1 MIFSRTPMWPSE
13 SVFARIFANTYWQRR
28 KYTVAKTQIHTY
40 TYRFPIKRSRG
51 MNEHVKL
58 LFLFWLLSELRDL
71 CLLCWVT
78 YNLDHI
84 SSGLTTSGVQGF
96 LLGAKESGTAFP
108 CISHIVHCISY
119 TAYSCIKYPC
129 ILHILHCILPAYS
142 LHIAHR
148 ALLCIYHTMHTLAL
162 NAIKCILH
170 SLHIAH
176 RALLCISYKQCYTLA
191 LNTPAYCTL
200 CCAAYHT
207 MHTIA
212 SNVLQ
217 CILHR
222 VDNYIRC
229 MHCKLGST
237 YHFCDTVQHIPNQD
251 SSYVPITQCFSAY
264 L

>member
-1 MIFSRTPMWPSE
+1 M
-13 SVFARIFANTYWQRR
+13 
-28 KYTVAKTQIHTY
+28 AKTQIHTY

-142 LHIAHR
+142 LRI
-148 ALLCIYHTMHTLAL
+148 T
-162 NAIKCILH
+162 
-170 SLHIAH
+170 H

-212 SNVLQ
+212 SNALQ
-217 CILHR
+217 CIEW
-222 VDNYIRC
+222 II
-229 MHCKLGST
+229 T
-237 YHFCDTVQHIPNQD
+237 YDPCTA
-251 SSYVPITQCFSAY
+251 S
-264 L
+264 

>member
-1 MIFSRTPMWPSE
+1 MIIFSRTPRWPSE

-148 ALLCIYHTMHTLAL
+148 ALLCIYHTMHTIAL
-162 NAIKCILH
+162 NAIQCILQSPAYRTSCTALHIIQAMLYSCIKYPCILH
-170 SLHIAH
+170 IVL
-176 RALLCISYKQCYTLA
+176 RCISYNAHNCIKCLTV
-191 LNTPAYCTL
+191 
-200 CCAAYHT
+200 HT
-207 MHTIA
+207 A
-212 SNVLQ
+212 QS
-217 CILHR
+217 
-222 VDNYIRC
+222 
-229 MHCKLGST
+229 G
-237 YHFCDTVQHIPNQD
+237 
-251 SSYVPITQCFSAY
+251 
-264 L
+264 